1 MGLANLVPG
10 VSGGTMLLAV
20 GVYPACIEAIAK
32 VTALRPD
39 RESVKLLVSVA
50 TAAACV
56 VLLLAGPVRTLVLDH
71 RWAMYSLF
79 LGSTLGGVPV
89 LWRLIGSAGWRTG
102 IGTTVGL
109 AAMAATALGS
119 PDPAATTGMQ
129 VPMLFLA
136 GLGAFAAMLL
146 PGLSGSYLLV
156 LAGQYVPV
164 LGAVEALKNALLGW
178 EGSRVAAALDAAA
191 VLVPF
196 AAGCLAALVLMSRL
210 IRTMLRRHRSLTL
223 GFLLGLLAG
232 AMVGLWPFADEAG
245 RLAFPEVAKGVAALV
260 LAAGGFAV
268 TSGIARLR
276 PAADNSITAASPISQ
291 SNGG

>member
-20 GVYPACIEAIAK
+20 GVYPQCIEAIAK

-39 RESVKLLVSVA
+39 RESAKLLASIA
-50 TAAACV
+50 TAAALI

-71 RWAMYSLF
+71 RWAMYSVF

-89 LWRLIGSAGWRTG
+89 LWRLIGRVGWRTG
-102 IGTTVGL
+102 IGTAVGL
-109 AAMAATALGS
+109 AAMVATASGS
-119 PDPAATTGMQ
+119 SDQIATTGLQ
-129 VPMLFLA
+129 APMLFLA

-156 LAGQYVPV
+156 LTGQYVPV
-164 LGAVEALKNALLGW
+164 LGAVDALKNALLGW
-178 EGSRVAAALDAAA
+178 EGSRGAAALDAAA
-191 VLVPF
+191 VLLPF
-196 AAGCLAALVLMSRL
+196 AAGCLAALIGMSRL

-232 AMVGLWPFADEAG
+232 AMVGLWPFADEAA
-245 RLAFPEVAKGVAALV
+245 RLAFPNVAEGVAAMV

-268 TSGIARLR
+268 TTGIARLA
-276 PAADNSITAASPISQ
+276 PTAADTITTPSQ
-291 SNGG
+291 PNGA